1 MRLDTTRSYDHS
13 VCYALFTSYS
23 SSPVSSDLNWSHVTD
38 LKLIDPN
45 PISAEHIDLILGADL
60 YSNIILDGVRK
71 GKQG

>member
-1 MRLDTTRSYDHS
+1 M
-13 VCYALFTSYS
+13 
-23 SSPVSSDLNWSHVTD
+23 TD